1 MSQGTRRKCARRTR
15 VAEGRRNRRVGRS
28 AGGAAGLAAAL
39 VILAL
44 SGPAGADETEIPR
57 TPSPEGAE
65 VYFIDP
71 TDGDR
76 VSSPFTVRFGLAG
89 MGVAPAGQGGDT
101 TGHHHLVIDAPTPP
115 ADRPVPS
122 DAHHRHFG
130 GGQTEAVV
138 ELDPGRHT
146 LQLVLGDRNHVPH
159 LPPVVSERITIT
171 VVPEG
176 EEP

>member
-1 MSQGTRRKCARRTR
+1 VTQATRRKLSRGA
-15 VAEGRRNRRVGRS
+15 RS
-28 AGGAAGLAAAL
+28 AGGGWAALAAVL
-39 VILAL
+39 GLLTVSSH
-44 SGPAGADETEIPR
+44 SGAEEAEIPR
-57 TPSPEGAE
+57 TPSPEGAR

-71 TDGDR
+71 ADGDR
-76 VSSPFTVRFGLAG
+76 VSSPLTVRFGLEG

-115 ADRPVPS
+115 EDRPVPS

-138 ELDPGRHT
+138 ELEPGRHT

-159 LPPVVSERITIT
+159 RPPVVSERITIT